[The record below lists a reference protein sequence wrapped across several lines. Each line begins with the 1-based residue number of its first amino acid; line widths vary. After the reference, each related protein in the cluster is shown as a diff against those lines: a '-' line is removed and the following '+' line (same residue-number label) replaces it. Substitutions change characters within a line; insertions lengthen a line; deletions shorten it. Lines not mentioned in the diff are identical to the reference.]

1 MCTTTLT
8 FCFHNLNLIILSG
21 AKVRDGGCNRV
32 AKSLYFFFRLPER
45 KSIKKKGPGLSLR
58 CYSGTAMHRR
68 GSNSLRSD
76 NRPLPAPD
84 STYVYARR
92 LRDAGGCAIIMIGMH
107 IIFYF
112 YIPHFMHASHTQYLH
127 FIFNTHI
134 LYPMYT
140 SCPHAAGLPASL

>member
-84 STYVYARR
+84 STYAYAPTSMPE
-92 LRDAGGCAIIMIGMH
+92 GCAM
-107 IIFYF
+107 
-112 YIPHFMHASHTQYLH
+112 QV
-127 FIFNTHI
+127 
-134 LYPMYT
+134 
-140 SCPHAAGLPASL
+140 AAQ